1 MATTQWYS
9 KIQAMAPPSNA
20 TMYESKAKTKKK
32 NYRVKDEDIPDHI
45 TKPRLSLV
53 EFEEQLTQIR
63 DSEYDDGID
72 ALSGEARK
80 KAEESRLRAKQMFQ
94 QHVKRSHE
102 PQEVVLKRRREQVR
116 NILLMNILF
125 LLHSVLSMIISPAIL
140 ANATQTNKRPNGKSY
155 RRDRPSRNR
164 RILFFLTV
172 NLLKD
177 GML

>member
-63 DSEYDDGID
+63 DSEQDDGIG

-80 KAEESRLRAKQMFQ
+80 RVEESRSRAKQMFQ
-94 QHVKRSHE
+94 EHVKRSRE
-102 PQEVVLKRRREQVR
+102 PEEVVLKRRREQVR
-116 NILLMNILF
+116 NTLLMNILF
-125 LLHSVLSMIISPAIL
+125 LYHLLLSLIISPVIL
-140 ANATQTNKRPNGKSY
+140 ANATQTNKRPNAKSY
-155 RRDRPSRNR
+155 KRD
-164 RILFFLTV
+164 
-172 NLLKD
+172 
-177 GML
+177 